1 MDEGK
6 YLELVRALYKAQA
19 NAFVL
24 YSKTWGCHWN
34 VNGSNFPQYHSLLS
48 DLYTDMGTNID
59 RIAENI
65 RSLGYKA
72 PSMLTVYLQLSD
84 VKEIDGSQ
92 DALTMIGILYED
104 QSIVINS
111 LKTVI
116 TEAQAVGCE
125 AVINMAGDLSE
136 SYSSYIFKLGA
147 TLGK

>member
-1 MDEGK
+1 
-6 YLELVRALYKAQA
+6 
-19 NAFVL
+19 
-24 YSKTWGCHWN
+24 
-34 VNGSNFPQYHSLLS
+34 
-48 DLYTDMGTNID
+48 MGTNID

-104 QSIVINS
+104 QSIVIDS